1 MNPTSSSRRGEPSWA
16 TLAFS
21 SISLLL
27 LTWFLFACALGN
39 ANAQGRVAVSPERAT
54 VPLAARFLGTP
65 KNVLVIQVDDIAQA
79 DLEQVV
85 ASGWAPNLALLAAQ
99 GLTFEPTPG
108 MRGGFGAPVCE
119 PARYSR
125 EFSQF
130 AFFDYR
136 AACNPWPVPPS
147 SANSLAGIGLAGGC
161 TTALVGKWHVG
172 QPPLGGPYWE
182 APASHGYEFF
192 YGHGANVSDCGG
204 NDYSDWAFVDGGLA
218 APTITTLYEPEVLED
233 RLVLFWTSTPGS
245 KLAVWAP
252 QFAHEPF
259 HWPPASMLPP
269 GYQASGSGPRSRFL
283 AMIAALDVQVGRVLA
298 HVDPATT
305 LLFFVGDNGTPSK
318 VSPPDNTPGGSGF
331 KFPAKTTVFE
341 RGIRVPFIVWGAGL
355 QPAVSTRLAHV
366 VDILPTVCDYLG
378 VPKPTGI
385 DGVSLV
391 GELRNYVVCGK
402 DGTYGPA
409 EYCCRNA
416 RWKLR
421 YVGDGVARIEEVY
434 DLFVDP
440 NEHTPLPVTAMPPAL
455 LTWMRNRM
463 TDAGVP

>member
-1 MNPTSSSRRGEPSWA
+1 MNTTTTSASAPSKA
-16 TLAFS
+16 SLAASVLF
-21 SISLLL
+21 LLGL
-27 LTWFLFACALGN
+27 LWVALACALSS
-39 ANAQGRVAVSPERAT
+39 AQTQKAPASGAA
-54 VPLAARFLGTP
+54 PLKARSLGQP
-65 KNVLVIQVDDIAQA
+65 KNVLVIFADDIAQA
-79 DLEQVV
+79 DLDQVL
-85 ASGWAPNLALLAAQ
+85 AAGWAPNIARLAAE
-99 GLTFEPTPG
+99 GMTFEPTPG

-130 AFFDYR
+130 AFGDHR
-136 AACNPWPVPPS
+136 AACNPWPVTPPLTS
-147 SANSLAGIGLAGGC
+147 SLGAVGLFGGC

-172 QPPLGGPYWE
+172 QDPLGGPYWE

-218 APTITTLYEPEVLED
+218 PPMITTLYEPQVTED
-233 RLVLFWTSTPGS
+233 RLVSFWTSTPGN
-245 KLAVWAP
+245 KLVVWAP
-252 QFAHEPF
+252 NLAHEPF
-259 HWPPASMLPP
+259 HWPPASMLPS
-269 GYQASGSGPRSRFL
+269 GYPASGTGPRPRFL

-298 HVDPATT
+298 HVDLASA
-305 LLFFVGDNGTPSK
+305 LVFFVGDNGTPSK

-331 KFPAKTTVFE
+331 KFPGKTTTFE
-341 RGIRVPFIVWGAGL
+341 RGIRVPFIMAGAGL
-355 QPAVSTRLAHV
+355 QPAVSTRLASV
-366 VDILPTVCDYLG
+366 VDIVPTVCDYLG

-391 GELRNYVVCGK
+391 GATRNYVVCGK
-402 DGTYGPA
+402 DGTYGPSD
-409 EYCCRNA
+409 YCCRTA

-421 YVGDGVARIEEVY
+421 YFGDGPARVEEVY

-440 NEHTPLPVTAMPPAL
+440 NEHNALPVTAMPPAL